1 MVKIDQSLSKT
12 ELLEDGLVKVF
23 CEIKNLVRWS
33 EKVAVTPEIFS
44 FKMKLLEILLIRVL
58 ESLVYWQDWII
69 YGKQELEESESE
81 KIIFLF
87 KCSL

>member
-23 CEIKNLVRWS
+23 CETKNLVRWS

-58 ESLVYWQDWII
+58 ESLVY
-69 YGKQELEESESE
+69 
-81 KIIFLF
+81 
-87 KCSL
+87 

>member
-23 CEIKNLVRWS
+23 CEIKNWVRWS
-33 EKVAVTPEIFS
+33 EKVAVTPEIIS

-58 ESLVYWQDWII
+58 EWLVYWQDWII

-81 KIIFLF
+81 KNYFF
-87 KCSL
+87 V

>member
-23 CEIKNLVRWS
+23 CGIKNWVRWS
-33 EKVAVTPEIFS
+33 EKVAVTPEIIS

-58 ESLVYWQDWII
+58 EWLVYWQDWII

-81 KIIFLF
+81 KNYFF
-87 KCSL
+87 A

>member
-23 CEIKNLVRWS
+23 CGIKNWVRWS
-33 EKVAVTPEIFS
+33 GKVVVTPEIIS

-58 ESLVYWQDWII
+58 EWLVYWQDWII

-81 KIIFLF
+81 KNYFF
-87 KCSL
+87 V